1 MNSKN
6 RIPYLFAESAALHQT
21 VMAESAGL
29 IEAAA
34 SRLVSVLLNDRK
46 ILTCGNGGAALCASI
61 FASALVSQFERVRP
75 ALPAISLIADAVMQ
89 TGLMHDHSGDEIYA
103 KQLRA
108 LSQGG
113 DLLLVYSENGNSSI
127 LAKAI
132 TTAQSKNLA
141 VIALTGQQDSLIGA
155 LLKEQDIEIRIP
167 SASPARIRETH
178 LLLTHCFCDLI
189 DQQLF
194 GG

>member
-6 RIPYLFAESAALHQT
+6 RIPYLFSENINLHQAVMIESAD
-21 VMAESAGL
+21 L
-29 IEAAA
+29 IETAAD
-34 SRLVSVLLNDRK
+34 RLVSALLNDRK

-61 FASALVSQFERVRP
+61 FASSLINQFERIRP
-75 ALPAISLIADAVMQ
+75 ALPAISLVADAVMQ
-89 TGLMHDHSGDEIYA
+89 TALTHDNSEEIYA

-108 LSQGG
+108 LSQTG
-113 DLLLVYSENGNSSI
+113 DLLVIYSENGNSPL

-132 TTAQSKNLA
+132 ITAQSKNVG

-155 LLKEQDIEIRIP
+155 LLKEKDIEIRIP
-167 SASPARIRETH
+167 SDSPARIREIH

-194 GG
+194 GS